1 MASIQAKMHGGRKYW
16 CIVESKRING
26 KPRSTVIEYL
36 GTADTLLAR
45 LKKDQG
51 TSKVKS
57 FSHGCVAALLS
68 LAKKLD
74 VVTTIN
80 KFTSSQREYWAEQ
93 PIRNDLTAGITLLLA
108 STGRICEPTSKRG
121 WCTWAEKTSCDH
133 LLRISLSNL
142 DSQHFW
148 DLMDCIPED
157 AIEKIELEILQKV
170 LKYYPLNAG
179 TLLYDTTNIF
189 TFIDSTND
197 RCDIAQRGKNKQK
210 RSDLRQV
217 GLALVVTQ
225 EDYIP
230 LLHYTYQGNIS
241 DCKVFAKIIGNIKE
255 RMETLKMDISHHT
268 IVFDRGCNSKNNL
281 KKIKRLKLHYIGAL
295 TPYHHKDLIE
305 VADGNFTNIQVGD
318 SQLGVYREKR
328 EIWGEERTVLVF
340 ISEKLKAGQL
350 RGVYQS
356 LENKRK
362 RLRKIQRALS
372 NPKSKKRTKEALK
385 KTIDKVLKGQFMEGL
400 IDYELTEL
408 KEPNELKE
416 CQWSLTYS
424 TNQKRLSQI
433 EDRFGFR
440 IIMTSR
446 HDWESNNIIKAFY
459 GQATVE
465 GAFKNIKNPYHLAIK
480 PGFHWTTHKIK
491 IHYFICV
498 LGYLLSTLI
507 WHEAR
512 KIGFTG
518 TLDNL
523 LDSLNAIRL
532 SRQLEL
538 SGKQGKPKVTYQLE
552 EMSQEQESLLKALNV
567 HEIHHKPLKIEGVRE
582 YI

>member
-36 GTADTLLAR
+36 GTADALLVR
-45 LKKDQG
+45 LQKNGGIKKI
-51 TSKVKS
+51 KS
-57 FSHGCVAALLS
+57 FSHGCVGALLS

-74 VVTTIN
+74 IVSTIN
-80 KFTSSQREYWAEQ
+80 KFTNSQREYWPDR
-93 PIRNDLTAGITLLLA
+93 PIRNNLTAGITLLLA
-108 STGRICEPTSKRG
+108 SIGRVCEPTSKRG
-121 WCTWAEKTSCDH
+121 WCTWVEKTSCDH
-133 LLRISLSNL
+133 LLRVSLSNL

-157 AIEKIELEILQKV
+157 AIEKIEQEILQKV
-170 LKYYPLNAG
+170 FTYYPPKAG
-179 TLLYDTTNIF
+179 TLLYDTTNFF
-189 TFIDSTND
+189 TFIGSTND

-230 LLHYTYQGNIS
+230 LLHYTYKGNIS
-241 DCKVFAKIIGNIKE
+241 DCKIFAKIIGSIKK

-281 KKIKRLKLHYIGAL
+281 HKIKQLKLHYIGAL

-305 VADGNFTNIQVGD
+305 AADGNFTNTQVED
-318 SQLGVYREKR
+318 NLLGVYREKR

-340 ISEKLKAGQL
+340 ISEKLKDGQL

-356 LENKRK
+356 LEKKRK
-362 RLRKIQRALS
+362 RLQKIQKALS
-372 NPKSKKRTKEALK
+372 NPKSKKRTKESVR
-385 KTIDKVLKGQFMEGL
+385 KTIDAVLKGQFMKGL

-408 KEPNELKE
+408 NEPNELKK
-416 CQWSLTYS
+416 CRWMLTYS
-424 TNQKRLSQI
+424 TNQKKLSQL
-433 EDRFGFR
+433 EDQFGFR
-440 IIMTSR
+440 IIMTNR
-446 HDWESNNIIKAFY
+446 HEWESNEIIKAFY

-465 GAFKNIKNPYHLAIK
+465 EAFKNIKNPYHLAIK
-480 PGFHWTTHKIK
+480 PGFHWTDQKIK

-512 KIGFTG
+512 KIGFKG
-518 TLDNL
+518 TLDHL

-538 SGKQGKPKVTYQLE
+538 TDKQGKPKVTYQLE
-552 EMSQEQESLLKALNV
+552 EMSQEQESLLKALNI

-582 YI
+582 YN

>member
-1 MASIQAKMHGGRKYW
+1 MASIQAKIHNGRKYW

-26 KPRSTVIEYL
+26 KPRSKVIKYL
-36 GTADTLLAR
+36 GTADSLLAR
-45 LKKDQG
+45 LQKNQDVKKI
-51 TSKVKS
+51 KS
-57 FSHGCVAALLS
+57 FSHGGVAAFLS

-80 KFTSSQREYWAEQ
+80 KFTSSQREYWVNQ
-93 PIRNDLTAGITLLLA
+93 PIRNGLTSGITLLLA
-108 STGRICEPTSKRG
+108 SIGRICEPTSKRG
-121 WCTWAEKTSCDH
+121 WCMWAEKTSCSH
-133 LLRISLSNL
+133 LLRTSLSNL

-148 DLMDCIPED
+148 DLMDSIPED

-170 LKYYPLNAG
+170 LTYYPLKAG
-179 TLLYDTTNIF
+179 TLFYDTTNFF
-189 TFIDSTND
+189 TFINSTND

-210 RSDLRQV
+210 RDDLRQV

-225 EDYIP
+225 DNYIP

-241 DCKVFAKIIGNIKE
+241 DCKVFAKVINNIKK
-255 RMETLKMDISHHT
+255 RMEVLKMDISDHT
-268 IVFDRGCNSKNNL
+268 IVFDRGCNSKKNL
-281 KKIKRLKLHYIGAL
+281 KKIEQLKLHYVGAL
-295 TPYHHKDLIE
+295 TPYHHKNLIE
-305 VADGNFTNIQVGD
+305 AADGNFTNVHIKD
-318 SQLGVYREKR
+318 SELGVYREKR

-356 LENKRK
+356 LNKKRK
-362 RLRKIQRALS
+362 HLRKIQRALS
-372 NPKSKKRTKEALK
+372 NPRSKKRTKEDLE

-408 KEPNELKE
+408 EKPNEFKKCRWL
-416 CQWSLTYS
+416 LTYS
-424 TNQKRLSQI
+424 TNQKKISQL
-433 EDRFGFR
+433 EDQFGFR

-446 HDWESNNIIKAFY
+446 HEWESDKIIKTFH

-480 PGFHWTTHKIK
+480 PGFHWTDQKIK

-507 WHEAR
+507 WHKA
-512 KIGFTG
+512 KKNGFTG

-523 LDSLNAIRL
+523 LDSLNSVRL
-532 SRQLEL
+532 SQQLEL
-538 SGKQGKPKVTYQLE
+538 SGERGKPKVTYQLE
-552 EMSQEQESLLKALNV
+552 EMSQEQESLLKGLNV
-567 HEIHHKPLKIEGVRE
+567 HEIHCKPLKINGIRE
-582 YI
+582 YN